1 MYPTT
6 RAVKWEPRAREI
18 LAHRA
23 FPGKRETYGENG
35 GKPVSSFRGGIVVLL
50 VLCLAGCSAKKGE
63 EEKSSTEQQKT
74 LAEGLK
80 YGSPGGTLAVM
91 QTRVLATIRD
101 DEKPVSATTFTGHN
115 AAPAANS
122 QATTFEIVFNE
133 QGHGVAYK
141 GGKGGKVAAVFNG
154 KAGPLYK
161 DIGAMAI
168 SPDGRRFV
176 YTALDD
182 KNIWHLVTDGKED
195 LEFHHLGTPV
205 FSPDSRHVAVQ
216 ASANEDWY
224 IVLDDKQSKGGKYS
238 FDQPVFSAD
247 SAKIAYVEN
256 LDNDLKKLYIADLQ
270 LKSRRIVDSVVSP
283 VVTSPDR
290 TQVAVVITRQG
301 KERLVRISFDQPDV
315 VKEEGAYDSISNIQI
330 GQDGKSVA
338 YIAMKGNVHY
348 QVLNNREEKLENT
361 PLKPSVLN
369 PAGSAVAVILA
380 SPEGMRVRTAFSSGG
395 EKGKSYDDI
404 EGTTFSKDGSQLAYV
419 ATKGKSCF
427 VVSNGS
433 EGPPFDKVVKPIFTP
448 DGKRLVYRARK
459 DGKRFVVV
467 ANTDGTTLRQHPAY
481 EQVFQPVISPDGKSV
496 AYGVQDGRKLV
507 WVVEKL

>member
-1 MYPTT
+1 M
-6 RAVKWEPRAREI
+6 
-18 LAHRA
+18 
-23 FPGKRETYGENG
+23 
-35 GKPVSSFRGGIVVLL
+35 
-50 VLCLAGCSAKKGE
+50 
-63 EEKSSTEQQKT
+63 
-74 LAEGLK
+74 
-80 YGSPGGTLAVM
+80 
-91 QTRVLATIRD
+91 
-101 DEKPVSATTFTGHN
+101 
-115 AAPAANS
+115 
-122 QATTFEIVFNE
+122 
-133 QGHGVAYK
+133 
-141 GGKGGKVAAVFNG
+141 
-154 KAGPLYK
+154 
-161 DIGAMAI
+161 
-168 SPDGRRFV
+168 
-176 YTALDD
+176 
-182 KNIWHLVTDGKED
+182 
-195 LEFHHLGTPV
+195 
-205 FSPDSRHVAVQ
+205 
-216 ASANEDWY
+216 
-224 IVLDDKQSKGGKYS
+224 
-238 FDQPVFSAD
+238 
-247 SAKIAYVEN
+247 
-256 LDNDLKKLYIADLQ
+256 
-270 LKSRRIVDSVVSP
+270 
-283 VVTSPDR
+283 
-290 TQVAVVITRQG
+290 AVVITRQG
-301 KERLVRISFDQPDV
+301 KERLVRINFDQPDV